1 MLRVFV
7 RYRERIDILKCCIL
21 VESGKPEYPG
31 KTLGER
37 ARTSSLFLLP
47 TYVTDHPWIR
57 TRAGRLKMGGGV
69 WSNHQGTRPR
79 GTHPFTSFS
88 RGKLLQQPQFC
99 FANDISNVKFK
110 EAKFLWIEALLLTY
124 LLCYVSPNRV
134 LVFFLLNTDI
144 LFASWRGIFRRSIVW
159 IECCGCSQ
167 GIHWFFNNNE

>member
-1 MLRVFV
+1 MLHFV
-7 RYRERIDILKCCIL
+7 G
-21 VESGKPEYPG
+21 SGKPEYPR

-57 TRAGRLKMGGGV
+57 TRAGRLKMGGGM

-88 RGKLLQQPQFC
+88 LGKLLQQPQFC
-99 FANDISNVKFK
+99 FADYISNLKFK

-124 LLCYVSPNRV
+124 LLCYVSQNRV

-144 LFASWRGIFRRSIVW
+144 LSTSWRGIFRRSIVW

-167 GIHWFFNNNE
+167 GIQSLILQQ